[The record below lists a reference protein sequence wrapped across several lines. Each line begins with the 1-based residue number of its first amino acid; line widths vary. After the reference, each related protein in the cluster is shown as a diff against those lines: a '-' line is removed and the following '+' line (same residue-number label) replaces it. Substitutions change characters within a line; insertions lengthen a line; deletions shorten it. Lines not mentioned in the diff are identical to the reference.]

1 MAKPELPF
9 PLDVPVPE
17 TFADA
22 MKSLRDPAYAA
33 SQNWQDQQW
42 RAVRLGAHSDIKE
55 FERRF
60 IKRCYKLGIPLFAH
74 SMVRTREDQ
83 DKLFADGVSDA
94 KGGQSAHNYGMAV
107 DIVHGVRA
115 WGLKPKEWLMIGHV
129 GREVAASAGID
140 ITWGGHW
147 KIDPET
153 GVGWDPA
160 HWELT
165 LWRRL
170 VDGFPFP
177 SEG

>member
-1 MAKPELPF
+1 MAQPEVPF
-9 PLDVPVPE
+9 PLDVPVLD

-22 MKSLRDPAYAA
+22 VKSLRDPAYAA
-33 SQNWQDQQW
+33 SQNWQRQQW
-42 RAVRLGAHSDIKE
+42 RAVRLGAHRDIKE

-74 SMVRTREDQ
+74 NMVRTREDQ
-83 DKLFADGVSDA
+83 DKLFADGVSKA

-115 WGLKPKEWLMIGHV
+115 WNLQPKEWQVLGHIGTELAKSMGV
-129 GREVAASAGID
+129 EVV
-140 ITWGGHW
+140 WGGSW
-147 KIDPET
+147 T
-153 GVGWDPA
+153 TFYDPA

-165 LWRRL
+165 GWKRFM
-170 VDGFPFP
+170 DQFPFP